1 MIDIK
6 IMKEIAEKS
15 QEAVKYMTVLHSAK
29 KRNMKWDVDVVMSVM
44 QDYDDLCKEIQKLA
58 NEN

>member
-15 QEAVKYMTVLHSAK
+15 QLAVKGMTVLHSMK
-29 KRNMKWDVDVVMSVM
+29 KRNMKYDVDTIMIMM
-44 QDYDDLCKEIQKLA
+44 QQYDDLCKEIQKLA

>member
-6 IMKEIAEKS
+6 VMKEIAEKS

-29 KRNMKWDVDVVMSVM
+29 KRNMKWDVDVVMGVM